1 MNKKIISILC
11 SLFYLFYSFDALGVE
26 DKKLTLEKDKK
37 KGKFSFLFKGQIAD
51 YDGVLFDER
60 AVAVILADKDF
71 QEQNGNLRLLQQKDK
86 LELKHKQE
94 LELKLSEIKNQKEEC
109 KEIVEVKNKQIV
121 EIEKIAIQE
130 KTDWT
135 ATIIGT
141 SIGLVVGIVGGIY
154 IYGKIN
160 E

>member
-1 MNKKIISILC
+1 MLIMME
-11 SLFYLFYSFDALGVE
+11 FF
-26 DKKLTLEKDKK
+26 
-37 KGKFSFLFKGQIAD
+37 
-51 YDGVLFDER
+51 FDER
-60 AVAVILADKDF
+60 AVAVILADKEF

-121 EIEKIAIQE
+121 EVEKIAIQE
-130 KTDWT
+130 KTNWS

-141 SIGLVVGIVGGIY
+141 SIGVVVGVIGGIY
-154 IYGKIN
+154 LYEKIN
-160 E
+160 K